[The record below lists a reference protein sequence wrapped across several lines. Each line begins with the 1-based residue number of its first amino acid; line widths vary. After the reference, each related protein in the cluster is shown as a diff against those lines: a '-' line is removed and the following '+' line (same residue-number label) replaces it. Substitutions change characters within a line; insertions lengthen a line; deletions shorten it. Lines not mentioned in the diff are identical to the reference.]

1 MRLGYLGQLGDNPPP
16 YDQATLIPSLG
27 MYALPYA
34 TVWPDLATQLL
45 ALYRDQVQYMPWLP
59 AGWYDSVAALHGQNG
74 YILIPG
80 PAIYSGSPLPFL
92 TTPDQVSFWTSFNQ
106 AAASIISQY
115 AAGQQAA
122 GAAALQQLYAN
133 AAFWNTGFGA
143 TMINAQQSAYNI
155 ADAAGNVV
163 SAAGNIAKAA
173 GKVASFSL
181 SSPTMVIITALGGLG
196 LFLYL
201 KTRK

>member
-1 MRLGYLGQLGDNPPP
+1 MRLGYLGALGDNPPP
-16 YDQATLIPSLG
+16 YDQATLIPSVG

-59 AGWYDSVAALHGQNG
+59 PGWYDTVSALHGQNG
-74 YILIPG
+74 YVLIPA
-80 PAIYSGSPLPFL
+80 PAVYSGSPLPFL
-92 TTPDQVSFWTSFNQ
+92 TTPDQQAFWQSFSQ
-106 AAASIISQY
+106 QAASIISQY

-122 GAAALQQLYAN
+122 GAAQLAQLYAN

-143 TMINAQQSAYNI
+143 TMINAQQAAYNV

-163 SAAGNIAKAA
+163 KAAGNVAK
-173 GKVASFSL
+173 GASSIFGFL
-181 SSPTMVIITALGGLG
+181 TGSPTMVMVTAVGALG
-196 LFLYL
+196 LFLAL
-201 KTRK
+201 KFKK

>member
-1 MRLGYLGQLGDNPPP
+1 MRLGYLGQLGDNPAP
-16 YDQATLIPSLG
+16 YDQATLIPTLG

-34 TVWPDLATQLL
+34 TVWPDLATQL
-45 ALYRDQVQYMPWLP
+45 ATLYQGNLQFMPWLP
-59 AGWYDSVAALHGQNG
+59 AGWYDSVMALHGQNG

-80 PAIYSGSPLPFL
+80 PAIYNGQPLPFL
-92 TTPDQVSFWTSFNQ
+92 QTPDQIAFWTSLNQQ
-106 AAASIISQY
+106 AASVISQY

-122 GAAALQQLYAN
+122 GAAQLAQLSAN

-143 TMINAQQSAYNI
+143 SLINAQQTAYNV

-163 SAAGNIAKAA
+163 TAAGNIAKAA

-181 SSPTMVIITALGGLG
+181 SSPTMVLLTAGLG
-196 LFLYL
+196 VGLFMFL
-201 KTRK
+201 KLRK